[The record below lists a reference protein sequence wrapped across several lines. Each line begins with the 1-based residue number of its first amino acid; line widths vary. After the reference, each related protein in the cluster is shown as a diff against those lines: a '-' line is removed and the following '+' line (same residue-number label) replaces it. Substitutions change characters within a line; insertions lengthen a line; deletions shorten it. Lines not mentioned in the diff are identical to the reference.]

1 MQKEKVYISAL
12 GWVIRRNPRG
22 QETFCG
28 FSSCNSYE
36 LFVISCPNT
45 SKRLFSIVVSFDNG
59 DVKMVTFFFFFEETV
74 LNVPFSPLYYKFYY
88 DLFVWIPEISV
99 FV

>member
-1 MQKEKVYISAL
+1 MIFGHCLRFLNKVVDTSVVFPHQL
-12 GWVIRRNPRG
+12 DLTR
-22 QETFCG
+22 
-28 FSSCNSYE
+28 E

-59 DVKMVTFFFFFEETV
+59 DVKMVTFFFFEETV

-88 DLFVWIPEISV
+88 NLFVWIPEIPV
-99 FV
+99 VV